1 MEDMLPITKARA
13 NQLPRTPKQSRA
25 IISKDKII
33 SAAKVI
39 LSSENPHSLSMREI
53 SRVSGVGLGTIYD
66 YFGSKEDLLATLLD
80 QRLKLRLSIFD
91 DAMKNVLR
99 QSHINE
105 FIELYLKTMREAE
118 FWSKYDLALNRCT
131 SESERLKALY
141 SEYHKQTARQYVRA
155 FKTAGSNWANQELEA
170 AAWYLITIS
179 TQFAFPQQP
188 RSLNKVAYD
197 LLKDTHTL
205 VLKKVLN
212 KPESKW

>member
-1 MEDMLPITKARA
+1 
-13 NQLPRTPKQSRA
+13 
-25 IISKDKII
+25 
-33 SAAKVI
+33 
-39 LSSENPHSLSMREI
+39 
-53 SRVSGVGLGTIYD
+53 
-66 YFGSKEDLLATLLD
+66 
-80 QRLKLRLSIFD
+80 
-91 DAMKNVLR
+91 MKNVLR